1 MNMIVQ
7 SFAPD
12 DRAVKTVCGGSKEAG
27 SEGDAA
33 DEGRVRTVDYTGT
46 GAHSGQHVKR
56 GDVGTR
62 GGTSSHINRVLRI
75 FQQGRK
81 NFS

>member
-1 MNMIVQ
+1 MPQM
-7 SFAPD
+7 
-12 DRAVKTVCGGSKEAG
+12 KGGYA
-27 SEGDAA
+27 EG
-33 DEGRVRTVDYTGT
+33 GRVVSLIDYTGT